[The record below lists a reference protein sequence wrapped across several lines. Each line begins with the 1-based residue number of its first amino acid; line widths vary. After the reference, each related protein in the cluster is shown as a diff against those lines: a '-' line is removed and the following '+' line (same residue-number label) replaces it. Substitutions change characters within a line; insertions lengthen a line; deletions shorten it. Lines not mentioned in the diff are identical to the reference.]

1 MITREEINDFDIL
14 YNYVEDDEIY
24 GYLEIRII
32 DGVIDI
38 INVYTNEEYRRQGV
52 ATKLISYMLEN
63 EEYSRVMLEVN
74 EDNNEAFKLYRKL
87 GFEEI
92 SIRERYYGSNSAII
106 MQKVRKWKI
115 YILWQLNLHVMK
127 LV

>member
-106 MQKVRKWKI
+106 MQKVRK
-115 YILWQLNLHVMK
+115 
-127 LV
+127 